1 MAHALRLQE
10 WNYVGGFL
18 NVAQVARCIQLNKEF
33 HAGMH
38 KTALGGTTAEGVV
51 FTTPS
56 PLTHPIVGRPSS
68 QTHHQ
73 LLWSDVVL
81 VAQIFRYTTI
91 HVASTFTQTWAQ
103 LVARRYAPMFHGPL
117 PPPGRL
123 VLPEWSEG
131 LEVLMQA
138 LSPHPHTLTVKVN
151 DGFSSSFAFR
161 AEEISL
167 EGDSAVDAAVQLPQ
181 NLSARTLRIL
191 DSEHIRTV
199 DVQHMPGV
207 LRHVTQQRPIKWPC
221 IILVLTEVA
230 VNMDWPAVLDVID
243 AMVDTLSERELLVV
257 HRNPYLLVMKVCG
270 AVDVGP
276 AAVARRYTQVS
287 ASAWSRQR
295 HLRRRSL
302 IVTVAVKEANVPY
315 VALEVRVAQ

>member
-1 MAHALRLQE
+1 
-10 WNYVGGFL
+10 
-18 NVAQVARCIQLNKEF
+18 
-33 HAGMH
+33 
-38 KTALGGTTAEGVV
+38 VV
-51 FTTPS
+51 FNTPY
-56 PLTHPIVGRPSS
+56 PLTHPIVDHATS
-68 QTHHQ
+68 QTHHR
-73 LLWSDVVL
+73 LLWSDVEL
-81 VAQIFRYTTI
+81 VAQIFRYTTVP
-91 HVASTFTQTWAQ
+91 VASTSPQTWAQ

-138 LSPHPHTLTVKVN
+138 LSPHPHTLTVKVD

-167 EGDSAVDAAVQLPQ
+167 EGDSAVEAAVQLPQ

-199 DVQHMPGV
+199 DVQHLPGV
-207 LRHVTQQRPIKWPC
+207 LRHVTQQRRPIKWPC

-230 VNMDWPAVLDVID
+230 VNMDWLAVLVVID
-243 AMVDTLSERELLVV
+243 TMVDTLSERELLVV
-257 HRNPYLLVMKVCG
+257 HRNPYLLVLKVCG

-276 AAVARRYTQVS
+276 AAFARGYTQVS

-302 IVTVAVKEANVPY
+302 IVTVAVKEANFPY
-315 VALEVRVAQ
+315 VALEVRVAR